1 MAISIQEYKK
11 RLKIVVELLKN
22 TPRLIQNIA
31 VVAGKAMY
39 AEFVQRIFSKGLAAD
54 GSPIGSYSTKPAY
67 FSPKQKGAAGVPKPR
82 IGLPTTRVVKG
93 KRVPALSPIGKNG
106 QTVFKN
112 GRPHKTAYVK
122 DGYKGF
128 RKLVG
133 RQSGK
138 VDLNLTGSLFLS
150 VQLATTKSGVI
161 LFFATQNE
169 ADKARGNEKKFGK
182 IIFNINSTEQAI
194 FDKEMQRIIQLLIKN
209 ILDGKTKT

>member
-161 LFFATQNE
+161 LFFATRNE
-169 ADKARGNEKKFGK
+169 AEKARGNELKFGK
-182 IIFNINSTEQAI
+182 IIFNINATEQAI
-194 FDKEMQRIIQLLIKN
+194 FDKEMRRIIQLLIKN
-209 ILDGKTKT
+209 ILEGKAK